1 MIEKYNAFI
10 SYRHSLEDNKI
21 AKEVQTQLEH
31 FHIPHKIRKLTG
43 KKRIERIFRDK
54 EELPITSD
62 LNEDIDYAL
71 GHSDYLIVLCSTH
84 TSESIWVQKEIET
97 FLINHTKKEI
107 LTVLVDGEPE
117 DVIPEILT
125 HDTVTRTL
133 KDGSEITNE
142 EVIEPLSCDYRL
154 PIKQARK
161 EELPRIAATI
171 IGCSYDELMRRR
183 RQYKIRRAVIATSIV
198 GALVIAIMGYLLW
211 SLAKINEN
219 YHKALVAQSQTLAVQ
234 SEKALDE
241 GDKVKAIELALQG
254 LPSEDN
260 PDMPVTDEAWKALS
274 ESLGT
279 YIAPG
284 LNSCEPDWKYEME
297 SVIEE
302 FYTDTNNSIIAAADT
317 ANNIRVWDAET
328 HEVLADISYLGEPI
342 KGFGFAGEGRL
353 VVLTSKRMVG
363 FDTSNMEEAWSVD
376 VNADYGGIE
385 NCISS
390 AVDSYTFAA
399 KTDEGI
405 IIADSNDGTIIKQIT
420 TDDFDAEAIIEA
432 KISADGS
439 MVALK
444 CNADSDDYYIG
455 SSVYLYN
462 IDADSFTKIQD
473 EFPLILASRFNKDGD
488 YVVLSLGQQ
497 DYYSSILGV
506 TQIMYESTAYFS
518 KYDKD
523 TGELLWTNETD
534 YMSSTINSRVIMLKY
549 KESDG
554 SMTDVL
560 IALYSDRCTIVND
573 VTGEKIADI
582 ELPAEF
588 ISCFSSGENTLLL
601 VLKNGVYFTVKL
613 EEGNDSYIASSYFA
627 EDLSSVDLINVTEDG
642 FGFVA
647 LPEKSNYL
655 VEYGFYNYDQT
666 FVAFDWAS
674 DALSEL
680 ESCLVGDYFIVYN
693 SDGILTGIDIESGDT
708 EWTADFETE
717 STYYVDFIGAS
728 QDGET
733 LYLLDDTNTYDDTDK
748 GAKLYAVDAATGDM
762 ELLETLNGR
771 HNIFSSINGRYI
783 SMISY
788 AYTEASCLFFYDTEK
803 EDLTLYQIDI
813 SENEITGSAHSYISP
828 DGKYVIV
835 CFEDQVDSGSFILDI
850 KEDDY
855 EILDKDVYGTLV
867 YAWNEDSSQ
876 YACGKVGIIEV
887 FDTDGDELLTID
899 TEGRN
904 PRGLMYYGDDLIVIY
919 SIGTLVRYDSEG
931 NVINEE
937 DLDIGPLSETH
948 DIKFEVGDE
957 ELIVTADYYSCIF
970 SLDTFKNRGIV
981 YLLNAYDPVRDL
993 FICHGRDLDNDSA
1006 TLYGYF
1012 ENKDIST
1019 LIEEG
1024 NDYINS
1030 AVTNEDD

>member
-376 VNADYGGIE
+376 VNADYGGID

-420 TDDFDAEAIIEA
+420 TDAFDAEVIIEA

-462 IDADSFTKIQD
+462 ID
-473 EFPLILASRFNKDGD
+473 
-488 YVVLSLGQQ
+488 
-497 DYYSSILGV
+497 
-506 TQIMYESTAYFS
+506 
-518 KYDKD
+518 
-523 TGELLWTNETD
+523 
-534 YMSSTINSRVIMLKY
+534 
-549 KESDG
+549 
-554 SMTDVL
+554 
-560 IALYSDRCTIVND
+560 
-573 VTGEKIADI
+573 
-582 ELPAEF
+582 
-588 ISCFSSGENTLLL
+588 
-601 VLKNGVYFTVKL
+601 
-613 EEGNDSYIASSYFA
+613 
-627 EDLSSVDLINVTEDG
+627 
-642 FGFVA
+642 
-647 LPEKSNYL
+647 
-655 VEYGFYNYDQT
+655 
-666 FVAFDWAS
+666 
-674 DALSEL
+674 
-680 ESCLVGDYFIVYN
+680 
-693 SDGILTGIDIESGDT
+693 
-708 EWTADFETE
+708 
-717 STYYVDFIGAS
+717 
-728 QDGET
+728 
-733 LYLLDDTNTYDDTDK
+733 DD
-748 GAKLYAVDAATGDM
+748 
-762 ELLETLNGR
+762 
-771 HNIFSSINGRYI
+771 
-783 SMISY
+783 
-788 AYTEASCLFFYDTEK
+788 
-803 EDLTLYQIDI
+803 
-813 SENEITGSAHSYISP
+813 
-828 DGKYVIV
+828 
-835 CFEDQVDSGSFILDI
+835 
-850 KEDDY
+850 
-855 EILDKDVYGTLV
+855 
-867 YAWNEDSSQ
+867 
-876 YACGKVGIIEV
+876 
-887 FDTDGDELLTID
+887 
-899 TEGRN
+899 
-904 PRGLMYYGDDLIVIY
+904 
-919 SIGTLVRYDSEG
+919 
-931 NVINEE
+931 
-937 DLDIGPLSETH
+937 
-948 DIKFEVGDE
+948 
-957 ELIVTADYYSCIF
+957 
-970 SLDTFKNRGIV
+970 
-981 YLLNAYDPVRDL
+981 
-993 FICHGRDLDNDSA
+993 
-1006 TLYGYF
+1006 
-1012 ENKDIST
+1012 
-1019 LIEEG
+1019 
-1024 NDYINS
+1024 
-1030 AVTNEDD
+1030 

>member
-219 YHKALVAQSQTLAVQ
+219 YQKSLVAQSQTLAVQ

-284 LNSCEPDWKYEME
+284 LNVCEPTWKYEME
-297 SVIEE
+297 SVIYE
-302 FYTDTNNSIIAAADT
+302 FYTNSDNSIIAAADT
-317 ANNIRVWDAET
+317 ANNIRVWAAET
-328 HEVLADISYLGEPI
+328 HEVLADISYVGEPI
-342 KGFGFAGEGRL
+342 KGFGFAGEDRL
-353 VVLTSKRMVG
+353 VVITSKRMVG
-363 FDTSNMEEAWSVD
+363 FDTSDWEEAWSVD
-376 VNADYGGIE
+376 VDVYAGNVD
-385 NCISS
+385 NSISS
-390 AVDSYTFAA
+390 VVDSNIFAA

-405 IIADSNDGTIIKQIT
+405 IVADSSDGEIIKQIT
-420 TDDFDAEAIIEA
+420 KDDVGVDAIYET
-432 KISADGS
+432 KISADGT
-439 MVALK
+439 MLALH
-444 CNADSDDYYIG
+444 CSPSIYDATLNST
-455 SSVYLYN
+455 VYLY
-462 IDADSFTKIQD
+462 DVVDDSFTKIQED
-473 EFPLILASRFNKDGD
+473 LVLILADRFNKDGD
-488 YVVLSLGQQ
+488 YVVLSLGEQ
-497 DYYSSILGV
+497 DSYSGIFGD
-506 TQIMYESTAYFS
+506 TQIMNKSTAYFS

-534 YMSSTINSRVIMLKY
+534 YMSSSINKRIVMLKY

-560 IALYSDRCTIVND
+560 IALYSDRCTIVRD
-573 VTGEKIADI
+573 DTGEKIADI
-582 ELPAEF
+582 ELPSEF
-588 ISCFSSGENTLLL
+588 ISCFSSGENYLLL
-601 VLKNGVYFTVKL
+601 VLNNGEYFRITL
-613 EEGNDSYIASSYFA
+613 EAGKESYSSSTYF
-627 EDLSSVDLINVTEDG
+627 ENRLLSVDLINATDG
-642 FGFVA
+642 SFGFVA
-647 LPEKSNYL
+647 LPPKANYL
-655 VEYGFYNYDQT
+655 VEYDFYNYDQD
-666 FVAFDWAS
+666 FVAFDWTVGTAS
-674 DALSEL
+674 DR
-680 ESCLVGDYFIVYN
+680 ESCLAGDYFIIYDDN
-693 SDGILTGIDIESGDT
+693 DNLTGIDIESGDV
-708 EWTADFETE
+708 EWTSNVGTD
-717 STYYVDFIGAS
+717 SPYSVDIIGVS

-733 LYLLDDTNTYDDTDK
+733 IYLLDDTAKYDESDK
-748 GAKLYAVDAATGDM
+748 GAKLYAVEAATGDM
-762 ELLETLNGR
+762 ELLETLNGS
-771 HNIFSSINGRYI
+771 HNVFSSINGRYI
-783 SMISY
+783 CMFAY
-788 AYTEASCLFFYDTEK
+788 GYTEASSLYFYDTEK

-813 SENEITGSAHSYISP
+813 SENDISGSAYPYISP

-835 CFEDQVDSGSFILDI
+835 CLENIGHSAAILVDI

-855 EILDKDVYGTLV
+855 EVIDKDIYGTLT
-867 YAWNEDSSQ
+867 YAWNEDASQ
-876 YACGKVGIIEV
+876 YACGKVGTIEV
-887 FDTDGDELLTID
+887 FDTDGDELLMID
-899 TEGRN
+899 TEGRD
-904 PRGLMYYGDDLIVIY
+904 PIGLKYYGDDLIVVY

-937 DLDIGPLSETH
+937 DLDIGPISDTYKVEFETGEE
-948 DIKFEVGDE
+948 EV
-957 ELIVTADYYSCIF
+957 IVSVNAYSCIF

-981 YLLNAYDPVRDL
+981 YLLEAYDPVRDL
-993 FICHGRDLDNDSA
+993 FICRGRDVEND
-1006 TLYGYF
+1006 TNIYGYF
-1012 ENKDIST
+1012 QNKDIST

-1024 NDYINS
+1024 NDYISS
-1030 AVTNEDD
+1030 AGISEND